1 MTDLLLMLNMH
12 RFDMLADDAEHS
24 ERLRDVAT
32 LNAKK
37 NVVMLNTQL

>member
-1 MTDLLLMLNMH
+1 MTDLLLMLNMY
-12 RFDMLADDAEHS
+12 RFDTLVDDAEHS
-24 ERLRDVAT
+24 ERLRDVVM